1 MRIITL
7 FNLKGGVAKTTS
19 AVNLGAALAKL
30 GKKCLLIDLDPQGDL
45 SESTGYGKPPEKAIT
60 SYEVLK
66 GSNINLGIKQGLYDV
81 LPADSRLSA
90 AELELVDAK
99 RRNYLLKDAIGALD
113 AEYDYII
120 IDPQASLNIIT
131 IMALTA
137 STEVIIPVQAQYLPL
152 KGVAYLRDTINIV
165 RARFNKALEIGGIIL
180 TFYHSTYSL
189 DNDVLEALEQAFPNK
204 VFKTKISNNTKVA
217 QAPSHGKDIFAYSP
231 KSNGAKQYLELAGE
245 VIEQE
250 TTRER

>member
-1 MRIITL
+1 M
-7 FNLKGGVAKTTS
+7 N
-19 AVNLGAALAKL
+19 AATNEPPMPMAPTIASE
-30 GKKCLLIDLDPQGDL
+30 CLSSMMIRLPL
-45 SESTGYGKPPEKAIT
+45 SSFTFFT
-60 SYEVLK
+60 
-66 GSNINLGIKQGLYDV
+66 D
-81 LPADSRLSA
+81 
-90 AELELVDAK
+90 
-99 RRNYLLKDAIGALD
+99 
-113 AEYDYII
+113 
-120 IDPQASLNIIT
+120 
-131 IMALTA
+131 
-137 STEVIIPVQAQYLPL
+137 LPL